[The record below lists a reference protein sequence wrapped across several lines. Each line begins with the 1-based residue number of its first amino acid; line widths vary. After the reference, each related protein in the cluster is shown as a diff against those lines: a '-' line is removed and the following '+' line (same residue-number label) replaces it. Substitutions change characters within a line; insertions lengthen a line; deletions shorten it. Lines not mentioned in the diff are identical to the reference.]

1 MFHPHFW
8 WLNLSS
14 WPIFHSPHKLSSIA
28 GWLVMFM
35 LCSFQIAKTQRWV
48 STHPG
53 SPVSWG
59 WNLKEI
65 PIFHGLLNGLLVRI
79 TQQIWVY
86 NLQQMFL
93 KILERWYSK
102 SPRTWIQN
110 PDIFLPGEHHLKKH
124 VEEIDVQNLQVY
136 QFYTNTGDICQPFWW
151 NPELDPSLS
160 LSQPTIGP
168 PCLAGHRRP
177 HRSGNW
183 TNGDFMG
190 FMADL
195 W

>member
-110 PDIFLPGEHHLKKH
+110 PDIFLPGEHHLKKNMLKKLMFKISKSTNFTQILGTFANPFG
-124 VEEIDVQNLQVY
+124 EIQSW
-136 QFYTNTGDICQPFWW
+136 IR
-151 NPELDPSLS
+151 
-160 LSQPTIGP
+160 
-168 PCLAGHRRP
+168 PCRWVSRQ
-177 HRSGNW
+177 
-183 TNGDFMG
+183 
-190 FMADL
+190 
-195 W
+195 